1 MELQIAHDV
10 LNSVVARR
18 GLLWEK
24 ISAFQEHVSS
34 LDGAATHK
42 LGEPQEK
49 LMQEYYPLKHYFEGG
64 LYTREIFMPKGHVT
78 VSFIHKQQ
86 HPSFLME
93 GKVSFIND
101 EGRIETIS
109 APHTVFTQVGTQRI
123 FFIHED
129 TKWVCVYKTDATN
142 IEDAEKEIYANSY
155 KQLPKKI
162 IKKALQ
168 CQKKNNQIC
177 QD

>member
-1 MELQIAHDV
+1 MQESLVRNDYKPEEI
-10 LNSVVARR
+10 LNAVHYHK
-18 GLLWEK
+18 GLLWDK
-24 ISAFQEHVSS
+24 ISAFTKHLSS
-34 LDGAATHK
+34 LDNAATHK
-42 LGEPQEK
+42 LGKPQEK
-49 LMQEYYPLKHYFEGG
+49 LMREYYPLKHKFEGG

-109 APHTVFTQVGTQRI
+109 APKTVFTQVGTQRI

-129 TKWVCVYKTDATN
+129 TKWVCVYKTNATN
-142 IEDAEKEIYANSY
+142 VEEAEKEIYASSY
-155 KQLPKKI
+155 KQLPQKI
-162 IKKALQ
+162 INKAIQL
-168 CQKKNNQIC
+168 CQE
-177 QD
+177 